1 MSSPAATA
9 GGSTPA
15 DATETATI
23 CHLAGTLTASECAGD
38 WFYAAEGERWP
49 FRLAVLDERDTGVDE
64 RTLLLRGSFEHA
76 GGIADDDLELTICNN
91 DVSGSGSSRF
101 GAYTVVGTVHG
112 DSIQIRKLKNVL
124 PKKRRRRSTK
134 KVEEDASREIDKPK
148 KRKKKQKL
156 AARKPP
162 AEGAQLLVKW
172 AGDDGSTREDGRYP
186 CVLRGGQLYGDWE
199 EPVPFDPDDDDWRY
213 GEGAYKQR
221 ALDFVARFCTKL
233 PPPPKEPKK
242 RQKRVD
248 IPPVEAIGDL
258 VAEMAEFVADNA
270 PEDIQNAYAC
280 SLHPAEYLRRWARG
294 DSLLRP
300 LRGLNVQHPWAPML
314 LDGSKVI
321 EARTYD
327 IDDKGGFGNEWFWV
341 VETPGKQRQR
351 GQRARIT
358 GCVKFCREAVRYTS
372 LDQWRADEDKHRIA
386 AGSDYDWDGSGA
398 MYGWRVERVMVL
410 REPVPGPDR
419 KGTINSKPVPRLVPR
434 DGWAVA

>member
-1 MSSPAATA
+1 MT
-9 GGSTPA
+9 
-15 DATETATI
+15 
-23 CHLAGTLTASECAGD
+23 
-38 WFYAAEGERWP
+38 
-49 FRLAVLDERDTGVDE
+49 
-64 RTLLLRGSFEHA
+64 
-76 GGIADDDLELTICNN
+76 
-91 DVSGSGSSRF
+91 SGSGSSRF

-124 PKKRRRRSTK
+124 PKIRRRRSTK

-148 KRKKKQKL
+148 KRKKKKKL

-172 AGDDGSTREDGRYP
+172 PATTGPRGRT
-186 CVLRGGQLYGDWE
+186 VLRGGQLYGDCVLCGGGQLHGDWE
-199 EPVPFDPDDDDWRY
+199 EPVPFDADDDATSDLPH
-213 GEGAYKQR
+213 EGPHWLTTAGRGATARAYKQLGWT
-221 ALDFVARFCTKL
+221 ALPRRRRRPRSRRSDKNGSR
-233 PPPPKEPKK
+233 
-242 RQKRVD
+242 

-386 AGSDYDWDGSGA
+386 AGSDYDWDGRGA

-434 DGWAVA
+434 TAGSSPLRNDLCLSLRTKSCPQRPSSASRTAALDEREAGCRRRRLVRSRGSRRAIRGRAGSLRRSTVGAVG

>member
-1 MSSPAATA
+1 MI
-9 GGSTPA
+9 ST
-15 DATETATI
+15 
-23 CHLAGTLTASECAGD
+23 
-38 WFYAAEGERWP
+38 
-49 FRLAVLDERDTGVDE
+49 
-64 RTLLLRGSFEHA
+64 
-76 GGIADDDLELTICNN
+76 
-91 DVSGSGSSRF
+91 
-101 GAYTVVGTVHG
+101 
-112 DSIQIRKLKNVL
+112 Q
-124 PKKRRRRSTK
+124 
-134 KVEEDASREIDKPK
+134 
-148 KRKKKQKL
+148 
-156 AARKPP
+156 
-162 AEGAQLLVKW
+162 
-172 AGDDGSTREDGRYP
+172 
-186 CVLRGGQLYGDWE
+186 
-199 EPVPFDPDDDDWRY
+199 VPFDPDDDDWRY

-221 ALDFVARFCTKL
+221 ALDFVARFCAKL

-386 AGSDYDWDGSGA
+386 AGSDYDWDGRGA

-434 DGWAVA
+434 DGWVVA

>member
-1 MSSPAATA
+1 MSSPDA
-9 GGSTPA
+9 PA

-134 KVEEDASREIDKPK
+134 KVEEDASREVDKPK

-186 CVLRGGQLYGDWE
+186 CVLRGGQLHGDWE
-199 EPVPFDPDDDDWRY
+199 EPVPFDADDDDWRY

-221 ALDFVARFCTKL
+221 ALDFVARFCAKL

-270 PEDIQNAYAC
+270 PEDVQNAYAC

-386 AGSDYDWDGSGA
+386 AGSDYDWDGRGA
-398 MYGWRVERVMVL
+398 MFGWRVERVMVL

-434 DGWAVA
+434 DGWVPAS

>member
-1 MSSPAATA
+1 
-9 GGSTPA
+9 
-15 DATETATI
+15 
-23 CHLAGTLTASECAGD
+23 
-38 WFYAAEGERWP
+38 
-49 FRLAVLDERDTGVDE
+49 
-64 RTLLLRGSFEHA
+64 
-76 GGIADDDLELTICNN
+76 
-91 DVSGSGSSRF
+91 
-101 GAYTVVGTVHG
+101 
-112 DSIQIRKLKNVL
+112 
-124 PKKRRRRSTK
+124 
-134 KVEEDASREIDKPK
+134 
-148 KRKKKQKL
+148 
-156 AARKPP
+156 
-162 AEGAQLLVKW
+162 
-172 AGDDGSTREDGRYP
+172 
-186 CVLRGGQLYGDWE
+186 
-199 EPVPFDPDDDDWRY
+199 
-213 GEGAYKQR
+213 
-221 ALDFVARFCTKL
+221 
-233 PPPPKEPKK
+233 
-242 RQKRVD
+242 
-248 IPPVEAIGDL
+248 
-258 VAEMAEFVADNA
+258 MAEFVADNA

-386 AGSDYDWDGSGA
+386 AGSDYDWDGRGA

-434 DGWAVA
+434 DGWVPAS

>member
-1 MSSPAATA
+1 MSAPDA
-9 GGSTPA
+9 A

-23 CHLAGTLTASECAGD
+23 CHLAGTLTSSECAGD
-38 WFYAAEGERWP
+38 WFYAADGERWP

-112 DSIQIRKLKNVL
+112 ETVALRKLKDIL

-148 KRKKKQKL
+148 KRKKKKKL

-186 CVLRGGQLYGDWE
+186 CVLRGGQLYGDWD
-199 EPVPFDPDDDDWRY
+199 EPVPFDAADDDWRY

-221 ALDFVARFCTKL
+221 ALDFVARFCAKL

-434 DGWAVA
+434 DGWVPA